1 MATTFILGK
10 GGPHRGPPSTHIK
23 PNSGTMAHQMRSQDP
38 SPSLTSAFTG
48 LALAGSLFG
57 LAKIP
62 GLGVGWSNVLVPL
75 GGIGLVIVHR
85 EALIPLLNKY
95 RALVILTMALGLWG
109 LIAACAGWDPM
120 LSIRWLIKA
129 GGWTLVFVGT
139 ATASHDENHA
149 RALLRTLWLFLIL
162 LALGGIM
169 ESILPDHLLWRLFRT
184 EDSLSIQ
191 PRVASVLGWPNQFG
205 VIMAGGLFLNESLGA
220 ACIVNRWAVALARV
234 LLITQMAQSGSRN
247 AYLTFA
253 IVLIV
258 AMATKSL
265 QWKRGITAAV
275 IFAAAVVLLP
285 VASLQAGLG
294 KVYVP
299 RLEPKLEGR
308 TWELSDKG
316 QSFSLRS
323 KLWRQ
328 ATAEIAADP
337 VTGIGPNVFQASVGP
352 RVMHRPG
359 FNAHNLLLQI
369 TVETGVIGL
378 ALALAWATM
387 LWRGRTPGSAVAL
400 PLAVLVLGQFL
411 DCFVHDPPTMVFGAL
426 LCGAFLGES
435 PKPDETGAIQ
445 RTGWLRRTRS
455 AITFGFSRS
464 SVRVKKC

>member
-1 MATTFILGK
+1 MV
-10 GGPHRGPPSTHIK
+10 P
-23 PNSGTMAHQMRSQDP
+23 QMRKDDS
-38 SPSLTSAFTG
+38 SPLLTSAFTG

-62 GLGVGWSNVLVPL
+62 VLGVGWSNVLVPL
-75 GGIGLVIVHR
+75 GGIGLVIVHQ
-85 EALIPLLNKY
+85 EALIPILEKY
-95 RALVILTMALGLWG
+95 RALVILTVALGLWS
-109 LIAACAGWDPM
+109 LIAACAGWDPVHS
-120 LSIRWLIKA
+120 LRWLIKA
-129 GGWTLVFVGT
+129 GGWTLVFVG
-139 ATASHDENHA
+139 AAMASRNENHA
-149 RALLRTLWLFLIL
+149 RALLQTLWLFLIL
-162 LALGGIM
+162 LALGGVM
-169 ESILPDHLLWRLFRT
+169 ESVLPDHPLWRLFRT

-205 VIMAGGLFLNESLGA
+205 VIMAGGLFLNEYLGA
-220 ACIVNRWAVALARV
+220 ACIVNRWAVALVRV

-258 AMATKSL
+258 AVATKSL

-316 QSFSLRS
+316 HTFSLRS

-328 ATAEIAADP
+328 ATAEIAKDP
-337 VTGIGPNVFQASVGP
+337 LTGIGPDVFETQVGP
-352 RVMHRPG
+352 RVMHRTG
-359 FNAHNLLLQI
+359 FNAHNLPLQI
-369 TVETGVIGL
+369 TVETGFIGL
-378 ALALAWATM
+378 ALALAWAAM
-387 LWRGRTPGSAVAL
+387 LWRSRTPGSPAAL

-411 DCFVHDPPTMVFGAL
+411 DCFVHDPPTMVILAL
-426 LCGAFLGES
+426 LCGAILGES
-435 PKPDETGAIQ
+435 PKSDETDAIQ
-445 RTGWLRRTRS
+445 RTGRLRRARS
-455 AITFGFSRS
+455 AITSGLSRRTR
-464 SVRVKKC
+464 RVKECR